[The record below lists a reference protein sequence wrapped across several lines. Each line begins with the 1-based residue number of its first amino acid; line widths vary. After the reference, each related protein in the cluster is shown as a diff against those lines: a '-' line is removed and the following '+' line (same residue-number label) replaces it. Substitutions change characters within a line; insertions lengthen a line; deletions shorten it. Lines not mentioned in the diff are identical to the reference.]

1 MRNLGPLNM
10 SWYQPRPTFSAA
22 RRDMT
27 AMGGFDQALHQAESR
42 WCCGDLAGALEHYDS
57 ALQIANQAGDRGK
70 IGMVMAGKGCA
81 LASTGDIEKVE
92 IGLGCYHVAHS
103 VAEKQGL
110 NSQATFVQQLIK
122 STTNTLWQMKKEK
135 GDAETQKGG
144 YASAEPK
151 TRRAEVNPL
160 LVMLASCRCNDVKIH
175 PVVTWQIPACVALE
189 MVGRAPWS
197 TKTINHAENCRPEPL
212 SAQDGLDLTTQVG
225 KLLQLPVHEVRTQL
239 CKSAAWPG
247 EIVANVYVHTSS
259 FIERIHRAFDAK
271 ESGSLRLAQCR
282 EFLHTVRALEDVEFT
297 SREKMDLEY
306 FSRGVCARDAAC
318 GARLTCTARLT
329 VE

>member
-81 LASTGDIEKVE
+81 LASTGDIENVE
-92 IGLGCYHVAHS
+92 IGLGCYRVAHS
-103 VAEKQGL
+103 IAEKEGL
-110 NSQATFVQQLIK
+110 NSQATFVQQLIEK
-122 STTNTLWQMKKEK
+122 TTDTLWQMKKEK
-135 GDAETQKGG
+135 GDAETQKGD
-144 YASAEPK
+144 YAPAEPQ

-160 LVMLASCRCNDVKIH
+160 LVMLANCRCNDVKVH

-197 TKTINHAENCRPEPL
+197 TKTINHADNCR
-212 SAQDGLDLTTQVG
+212 
-225 KLLQLPVHEVRTQL
+225 QLPT
-239 CKSAAWPG
+239 
-247 EIVANVYVHTSS
+247 
-259 FIERIHRAFDAK
+259 
-271 ESGSLRLAQCR
+271 
-282 EFLHTVRALEDVEFT
+282 
-297 SREKMDLEY
+297 
-306 FSRGVCARDAAC
+306 
-318 GARLTCTARLT
+318 
-329 VE
+329 